1 MKNTSIKQTI
11 MSKMKNLAAMYVKAM
26 GDYGEALLR
35 SRGLAGA

>member
-11 MSKMKNLAAMYVKAM
+11 MSKMKTLAAMYVKAM